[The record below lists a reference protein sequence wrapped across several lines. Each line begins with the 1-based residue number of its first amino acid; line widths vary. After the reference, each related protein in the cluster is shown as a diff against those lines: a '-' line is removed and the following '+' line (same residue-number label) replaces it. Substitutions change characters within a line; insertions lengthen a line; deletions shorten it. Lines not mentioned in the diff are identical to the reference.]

1 MAKQSKITLA
11 ASTAMLAVA
20 VVCHEANRAWCAVNG
35 DETQL
40 PWADAPEW
48 QRDSALKGVEFSM
61 ANPDAP
67 ASLNHDAWTAEKLAD
82 GWKFGEVKDPE
93 AKTHPCL
100 VPFEDLPP
108 VQQAKDRLFKAI
120 VGALREPQ
128 PEAPAEPAI
137 LEAIE
142 TVAEPE
148 PIAEEPAAVEVAHAD
163 EVAAALAPQDLD
175 ESTRAQ
181 LQTRWDEIRHFVSS
195 VQGDASGDLG
205 ELLAFVRSKL

>member
-35 DETQL
+35 DDTQL
-40 PWADAPEW
+40 PWSDAPEW

-128 PEAPAEPAI
+128 PEAQPEPAV

-148 PIAEEPAAVEVAHAD
+148 PIAEEPAAVEVAAEG
-163 EVAAALAPQDLD
+163 EVNAAMAPQDLD

-195 VQGDASGDLG
+195 VHGDAGGDLG